1 MAGTIHVV
9 NIHTDDC
16 SGKDNYFYIGRSKDG
31 NPLGNPFTHNGAKS
45 SLAKLTFKTR
55 EEAIAAYKKYFEIS
69 KFYLLFFPIHY
80 INPSLPCSL
89 GICHPSNDRYYH
101 IHSL

>member
-45 SLAKLTFKTR
+45 SLAKLTFKT
-55 EEAIAAYKKYFEIS
+55 S
-69 KFYLLFFPIHY
+69 KFISFKSYFLLDT
-80 INPSLPCSL
+80 
-89 GICHPSNDRYYH
+89 ICHIIISITDF
-101 IHSL
+101 